1 MGDVSKNI
9 SVLWLC
15 DKEEL
20 KKEKIDEIA
29 GIIKLKKLYT
39 NTLDTQVIGLY
50 SLRMNPVIDGLNNH
64 YARLNDLDK
73 NKLNIITASEEGYL
87 RLF

>member
-1 MGDVSKNI
+1 MGDVAKNI

-29 GIIKLKKLYT
+29 GIIKLKKKYA

-50 SLRMNPVIDGLNNH
+50 SLRMNPVIEGLANH
-64 YARLNDLDK
+64 YTRLSDIDK
-73 NKLNIITASEEGYL
+73 NRLNIITASAEGYL
-87 RLF
+87 RIF